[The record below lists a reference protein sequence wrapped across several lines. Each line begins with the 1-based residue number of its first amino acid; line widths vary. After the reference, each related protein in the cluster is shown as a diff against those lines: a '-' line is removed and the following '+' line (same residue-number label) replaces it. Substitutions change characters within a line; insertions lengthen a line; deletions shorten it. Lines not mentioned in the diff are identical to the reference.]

1 MRVYFICTYRT
12 PSSSRMV
19 PIKYGLSVLLSFC
32 PSFCLSRCFLELDIL
47 FNFVMVLK
55 TIIKLCVTGLD
66 ILEKL
71 FSPQKMGEIDQE
83 KVFYLQTV
91 LVINFHRIC
100 SIIKIYYLLRSLNPM
115 FQNNLV
121 SEIKAK
127 VLSAN
132 QIGRFSNQLFLQNE
146 SMKQSKVV
154 VANVVSE
161 LWNWLYI
168 KNEWLELTD
177 FFQAGIN
184 PCK

>member
-1 MRVYFICTYRT
+1 MACQ
-12 PSSSRMV
+12 
-19 PIKYGLSVLLSFC
+19 SFC

-66 ILEKL
+66 ISEKI

-83 KVFYLQTV
+83 KAFCLQTV

-100 SIIKIYYLLRSLNPM
+100 SIIKIYYLLCSLNRM
-115 FQNNLV
+115 FENNLV
-121 SEIKAK
+121 SQIKAK

-132 QIGRFSNQLFLQNE
+132 QIGRFSSQLFLQNKW
-146 SMKQSKVV
+146 MKQSKVV

-168 KNEWLELTD
+168 RNEWLEWTEFL
-177 FFQAGIN
+177 QAGTS

>member
-1 MRVYFICTYRT
+1 MRHWARYF
-12 PSSSRMV
+12 
-19 PIKYGLSVLLSFC
+19 G
-32 PSFCLSRCFLELDIL
+32 
-47 FNFVMVLK
+47 K
-55 TIIKLCVTGLD
+55 TFFPTKN
-66 ILEKL
+66 
-71 FSPQKMGEIDQE
+71 GEIDQE

-100 SIIKIYYLLRSLNPM
+100 SIIKIYYLLRSLNLM

-161 LWNWLYI
+161 L
-168 KNEWLELTD
+168 
-177 FFQAGIN
+177 
-184 PCK
+184 